1 MEIRVNPVDRR
12 LFHAILLLNILH
24 VKFKTIVKCR
34 WETMMKRKTQPAP
47 EPLTHSAT
55 EIEFA
60 ETFLETIQSS
70 RNTSISYR
78 YGLSRMAEFIADTR
92 YISSPL
98 PYPASQLKDDVLV
111 KFYEWMV
118 KRKYA
123 EQTLTSYLAVV
134 KRFLIWLDANDHLT
148 ASFQVGKAVNRLRAT
163 RGNRR
168 IAKAGR
174 EPDPGLA
181 RIVTYY
187 DEIPLPSPDEK
198 RGQIK
203 RLEILR
209 ARAIVHTLYAS
220 AGRVSEVASLTRE
233 IVLDGR
239 KAEVRITGKG
249 NKDRLLL
256 LTKEAQTA
264 IAAYCREREDNY
276 PGLFISHGRE
286 AGKTLGRGTLWAVVK
301 KATKELGLFKGTSP
315 HAFRHFRAQQLLH
328 EGMDLDVLQAYLGHA
343 DIRTTRRI
351 YAPYTAAEKVRD
363 QLETFG
369 RSAQDAAQDAA
380 QDDKVTG

>member
-1 MEIRVNPVDRR
+1 MTSPRTAATYH
-12 LFHAILLLNILH
+12 FG
-24 VKFKTIVKCR
+24 
-34 WETMMKRKTQPAP
+34 
-47 EPLTHSAT
+47 LTCLA
-55 EIEFA
+55 
-60 ETFLETIQSS
+60 
-70 RNTSISYR
+70 R
-78 YGLSRMAEFIADTR
+78 FIADTK
-92 YISSPL
+92 YVPL
-98 PYPASQLKDDVLV
+98 PSPYSPAEFRDDLLLKFQDWLLKQRYSPASQ
-111 KFYEWMV
+111 EN
-118 KRKYA
+118 
-123 EQTLTSYLAVV
+123 YLAAV
-134 KRFLIWLDANDHLT
+134 KRFLIWLDANDRLP
-148 ASFQVGKAVNRLRAT
+148 SGFQVGKAVNRLRAT

-233 IVLDGR
+233 MVLDGR

-256 LTKEAQTA
+256 LTKEAQNA
-264 IAAYCREREDNY
+264 IAAYCRERDRIGDRA
-276 PGLFISHGRE
+276 PGLFVSHGRDV
-286 AGKTLGRGTLWAVVK
+286 GKTLGRGTLWAVVK
-301 KATKELGLFKGTSP
+301 KAANDLGLFKGTSP

-343 DIRTTRRI
+343 DISTTRRI

-369 RSAQDAAQDAA
+369 RSARDAA
-380 QDDKVTG
+380 QDDTMTG